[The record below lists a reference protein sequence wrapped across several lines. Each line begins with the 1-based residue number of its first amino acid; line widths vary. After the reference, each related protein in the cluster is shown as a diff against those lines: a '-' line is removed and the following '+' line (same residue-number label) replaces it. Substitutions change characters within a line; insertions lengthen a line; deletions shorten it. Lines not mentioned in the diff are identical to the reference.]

1 MKVGDHHS
9 GNHIRI
15 ACLSEEDWKV
25 ALKKCKTHI
34 RIRLRQRT
42 LYGAHTSSN
51 LGADPI
57 DHYLGIA
64 YEKILAGDWEWKV
77 EYTLAEQLI
86 RIADKFIGDTVD
98 KYKTEKSEALRIVYK
113 DIELD
118 FYGLANAP
126 PDTDEIEYEERL
138 KTIENAI
145 SDDQELLMMLEGVK
159 AGYKRS
165 EIADLL
171 DIHPRQLDKLKDKLE
186 RKVKKYKSSSQ

>member
-1 MKVGDHHS
+1 MKLGEHYN

-15 ACLSEEDWKV
+15 AALSENDWKV

-34 RIRLRQRT
+34 RLRIRQRT
-42 LYGAHTSSN
+42 LYGAHSPSN
-51 LGADPI
+51 LGADPVE
-57 DHYLGIA
+57 HYLGIA
-64 YEKILAGDWEWKV
+64 YEKILSGEWEWK
-77 EYTLAEQLI
+77 EQYSLAEQMI

-98 KYKTEKSEALRIVYK
+98 KYKREKSEALRIVYK
-113 DIELD
+113 DIEVD

-138 KTIENAI
+138 KTIENAV
-145 SDDQELLMMLEGVK
+145 SDDQQLSMLLEGVK

-171 DIHPRQLDKLKDKLE
+171 EIQPRQLDKLKEKLE
-186 RKVKKYKSSSQ
+186 RKVKNYKSSSQ